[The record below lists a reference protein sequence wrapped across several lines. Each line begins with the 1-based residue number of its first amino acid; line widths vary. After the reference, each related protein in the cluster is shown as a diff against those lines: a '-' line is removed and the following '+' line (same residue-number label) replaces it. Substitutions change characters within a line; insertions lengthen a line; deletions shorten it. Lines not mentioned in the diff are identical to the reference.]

1 MRECLQGVEVNTVG
15 LSYHLIVVDD
25 KSPNQ
30 AEMAPIYSTLEENG
44 STSQIVRHAQNA
56 GFPATCNDG
65 AARGN
70 APAILFLNTD
80 VMLQPGAVRTMLD
93 TLWSDSIP
101 KAMIAPHEGPVGVVG
116 PKLLFSEGS
125 PHGPAGK
132 IQHAGMGFDLAGR
145 AIHLNIGWSS
155 EHPKVNMLRSLQIV
169 TGACMMTRR
178 ETWRGVAK
186 AYRAAGDPSGG
197 GFNLVYGRG
206 TYEDLEY
213 CFAARGNGYRVVYQP
228 EAVGHHHV
236 GASAFAEG
244 EQGYT
249 LQRNDSIFK
258 ARCGH
263 LMLWDEWMFY

>member
-1 MRECLQGVEVNTVG
+1 MNTVG
-15 LSYHLIVVDD
+15 LSYRLIVVDD
-25 KSPNQ
+25 KSPDQ
-30 AEMAPIYSTLEENG
+30 AEMAPIYSTLESNG
-44 STSQIVRHAQNA
+44 SASQVVRHPQNA
-56 GFPATCNDG
+56 GFPTTCNDG

-80 VMLQPGAVRTMLD
+80 VMLQAGAIRAMLN
-93 TLWSDSIP
+93 TLWSDSVP
-101 KAMIAPHEGPVGVVG
+101 QAMIAPHEGPVGVVG
-116 PKLLFSEGS
+116 PKLLFPESS
-125 PHGPAGK
+125 TPQAAGK

-155 EHPKVNMLRSLQIV
+155 EHPKVNMLRGLQMV
-169 TGACMMTRR
+169 TGACLMTRR
-178 ETWRGVAK
+178 ETWRSVTE
-186 AYRAAGDPSGG
+186 AYRAVGDPSGG

-213 CFAARGNGYRVVYQP
+213 CFAARGNGFRVVYEP
-228 EAVGHHHV
+228 KAVGHHHV